1 MKKNF
6 HIDTKWF
13 KILVRAAALWME
25 SQRGEGELGIKS
37 HGRFWISNL
46 SFSQETGAIGQQIPR
61 IGVKRP
67 KAYRESSA
75 GCTTS
80 LTLSPPFF
88 SFGQSGPKIFSQPF
102 CCNVFLLLQKNGYFF
117 FNKFF

>member
-1 MKKNF
+1 VKKAYQ
-6 HIDTKWF
+6 IETKWF
-13 KILVRAAALWME
+13 SILVRAAALWME
-25 SQRGEGELGIKS
+25 RQRGEGELEIIS

-88 SFGQSGPKIFSQPF
+88 FIRLVSIATSLSNFKL
-102 CCNVFLLLQKNGYFF
+102 NLKLE
-117 FNKFF
+117 NKEV